1 MLSIILEANLNNDYA
16 CTSNAVVELKR
27 TSFFLILIHIEIHC
41 MYVIIITKMVFWDRN
56 GNLVAALIFT
66 TWISIERTKDYA
78 ITHMWYP
85 VGVLIHRKRYHLSP
99 WSFTPKLNASA
110 IGKQLYVNSILPFYF
125 YHGHLKLLWK
135 ELDTRVVHLF
145 RHNNRYSK

>member
-1 MLSIILEANLNNDYA
+1 MCNALSLICSAMLSIILEANLNNDYA

-56 GNLVAALIFT
+56 GNLVAALILP

-78 ITHMWYP
+78 ITHDMWYP
-85 VGVLIHRKRYHLSP
+85 VGVLIHRTIEVPDHLRPS
-99 WSFTPKLNASA
+99 W
-110 IGKQLYVNSILPFYF
+110 IGKQAIVHQFNFT
-125 YHGHLKLLWK
+125 LL
-135 ELDTRVVHLF
+135 LLVH
-145 RHNNRYSK
+145 